1 MSGLGD
7 AEVRFVLVTYE
18 RAAEVREVLRA
29 LERRARTRYALT
41 VVDNCSGPEVQEVLR
56 DTQQRHPETSVV
68 RNFQNRFCGGATN
81 QALALTREP
90 YVIYLCA
97 HECFVLQDGFDERC
111 VAFMEAEPRVAQA
124 GHLIASPAYP
134 DGRGYQALATFE
146 HFRNPDYAEKRR
158 DDRFFHVQG
167 GFYVLRMEAVWRSGA
182 FNPAI
187 PHDHMDVEYSYFLE
201 SEGWEIA
208 DLPFVMSIHRN
219 TRPCIEGYDPGHAV
233 YHPLT
238 PAEAR
243 GYEEQA
249 RAQAL
254 RGRSC
259 AACGWKGPR
268 FDASDAGSGSADA
281 VRGAE
286 LCPACGSRPCHRALV
301 ACAGAPADLAG
312 RRVLEV
318 APVAR
323 LAGFLESAGADA
335 HAVDPHEVAASG
347 LRDESFDLVLCH
359 DALERVDDDR
369 ATVAAIARA
378 LRPGGRALIRV
389 EQSRHRWRTIERV
402 GRGCRGDGRERDPG
416 LDYAERLAEC
426 GLGVRELL
434 LAAAF
439 DLDRRVLE
447 GIYQDVGTL
456 YELSRAV

>member
-1 MSGLGD
+1 MSPAGD

-29 LERRARTRYALT
+29 LERHARMRYALT
-41 VVDNCSGPEVQEVLR
+41 VVDNRSGPEVQALLR
-56 DTQQRHPETSVV
+56 DTRERHPEMSVV

-111 VAFMEAEPRVAQA
+111 VTFMEAAPRVAQA
-124 GHLIASPAYP
+124 GHLIASPAYA
-134 DGRGYQALATFE
+134 DGRGYQALSTFE

-167 GFYVLRMEAVWRSGA
+167 VFYVLRMEAVRRSGA

-219 TRPCIEGYDPGHAV
+219 TRPRIEGYDPGHAV

-243 GYEEQA
+243 GYEAQA
-249 RAQAL
+249 SAQAL

-259 AACGWKGPR
+259 AACGWKGPC
-268 FDASDAGSGSADA
+268 FDASDGASAHAAAHGDD
-281 VRGAE
+281 
-286 LCPACGSRPCHRALV
+286 LCPACGSRPCHRALA
-301 ACAGAPADLAG
+301 ACAAEPGGLGG
-312 RRVLEV
+312 RCVLEV
-318 APVAR
+318 APAPR
-323 LAGFLESAGADA
+323 LAGFLESAGAKA
-335 HAVDPHEVAASG
+335 RAMDPHELAASG
-347 LRDESFDLVLCH
+347 LPDESFDLVLCH
-359 DALERVDDDR
+359 DALERVADDR
-369 ATVAAIARA
+369 AMVAAIARA

-389 EQSRHRWRTIERV
+389 AQNRHRWRTLERV
-402 GRGCRGDGRERDPG
+402 GKGFPGDGCERDPG
-416 LDYAERLAEC
+416 LDYAERLAGC
-426 GLGVRELL
+426 GLGVRELQL
-434 LAAAF
+434 SEAF

-456 YELSRAV
+456 FELSRAV